1 MMENVATTHNLS
13 PVWFRGS
20 SVTAVRGEGIY
31 LYDEADTRYIDFTS
45 GIGVVGTGH
54 CHPRVVDAIKKQA
67 ARLIFGQINVVYHD
81 AALDLASELLKT
93 VPRGLD
99 QFFFSN
105 SGAEA
110 VEAAVK
116 LAKHRTKR
124 TNIIVFQGGYHGRTH
139 LTMGMT
145 TSKTVYRI
153 GYQPLVPGI
162 FVSPYPAS
170 FSYGWDDATT
180 LAFALR
186 ELERLLATQSAPEET
201 ACIVVE
207 PVLGEGGYIVPP
219 RGFLRALREICDKH
233 DILLVADEI
242 QCGVGRT
249 GRFFAVEHEDV
260 VPDILVYAKGIG
272 SGMPISGIAYPADMA
287 DSWVVGSHGGT
298 YGGNPVACA
307 AAAET
312 IRVIR
317 DENLVENARQRGRQ
331 LLSGL
336 ENLKARFP
344 FIADV
349 RGLGLMAAVELMD
362 EGKPDVTRTKE
373 AVSGCQGRQLLLL
386 TCGAGKNVIRWIP
399 PLIVTEEQIDEGLA
413 IFTEVLEGLT

>member
-1 MMENVATTHNLS
+1 MGSKATTHNLS
-13 PVWFRGS
+13 PVWFRAS

-31 LYDEADTRYIDFTS
+31 LYDESDTRYIDFTS
-45 GIGVVGTGH
+45 GIGVISTGH
-54 CHPRVVDAIKKQA
+54 CHPRVVKAIKEQA
-67 ARLIFGQINVVYHD
+67 QRLIFGQINVVYHD
-81 AALDLASELLKT
+81 AALDLATELLEV

-116 LAKHRTKR
+116 LAKHRTRR

-170 FSYGWDDATT
+170 FSYGWDDETT
-180 LAFALR
+180 LDFAVR

-219 RGFLRALREICDKH
+219 KGFLRAVREICTSRG
-233 DILLVADEI
+233 ILMVADEI

-249 GRFFAVEHEDV
+249 GRFFAVEHEEV
-260 VPDILVYAKGIG
+260 VPDILVFAKGIG
-272 SGMPISGIAYPADMA
+272 SGMPVSGIAYPAEMA

-298 YGGNPVACA
+298 FGGNPVACR

-312 IRVIR
+312 IRIIR
-317 DENLVENARQRGRQ
+317 DERLVENAAKRGKQ
-331 LLSGL
+331 LLEGFGK
-336 ENLKARFP
+336 LKERFS
-344 FIADV
+344 FIGDV
-349 RGLGLMAAVELMD
+349 RGLGLMAAVELVD
-362 EGKPDVTRTKE
+362 GGGPDVRRTKE
-373 AVSGCQGRQLLLL
+373 AVAGCGERKLLLL

-399 PLIVTEEQIDEGLA
+399 PLVVSAQQIEEGLG
-413 IFTEVLEGLT
+413 IFTEVLEGLV